1 MGEKR
6 DFWGRLSAKLS
17 LFHVKPQKQLQN
29 RPKYAI
35 IDFNVKMQQ
44 NKEISMEKITSI
56 LTKAVSDAFEACGY
70 DRALGLVTVSDRMD
84 LCQFQCN
91 GSFAGAKIYKK
102 APFMIADDVAAKLR
116 EDNRFAKVEAVKPG
130 FLNLTLTDDYL
141 ADYINQIAADE
152 HLGVPQANKPETI
165 VIDYGG
171 PNVAKPLHIGHLR
184 AAIIGEALK
193 RIARATGRT
202 VLGDV
207 HFGDWGTPLGLVIAE
222 YRERHPD
229 WACFKE
235 DFDPEKDAFPDIDED
250 ELNEV
255 YPFASAKSKQDD
267 SFKETARRVTTQLQ
281 SRQPGIYDLWKKIM
295 QVSIDSV
302 KRNYKRL
309 DVDFDL
315 WYGESDADPFIPETI
330 EILKEKGLLHES
342 EGAMV
347 VDVQEEGDK
356 ITIPPIIVIKSNN
369 SVGYDTTDIAT
380 ILQRQREYQPER
392 IWYVV
397 DKRQA
402 LHFEQVFR
410 CAKKSG
416 LVPGETELKH
426 IGFGTMNG
434 SDGKPFKT
442 RDGGVMRLSDLIQAS
457 VDGAME
463 KLKDSEYVL
472 GDKLEA
478 ARTIGVAALKFGDL
492 SNQPSKD
499 YVFDINK
506 FLSFDGKTGTYLLY
520 TVTRINS
527 ILRKAG
533 IDYSEDVKITGLH
546 SDIERELAINIAL
559 SGETY
564 QKAFDETAPSV
575 LCDNAY
581 NLASLFS
588 RFYHDNR
595 ILAEED
601 AAKRSD
607 WLALSL
613 LTRKI
618 ITKQLDM
625 LAIGYVENM

>member
-1 MGEKR
+1 
-6 DFWGRLSAKLS
+6 
-17 LFHVKPQKQLQN
+17 
-29 RPKYAI
+29 
-35 IDFNVKMQQ
+35 
-44 NKEISMEKITSI
+44 MEKITQI
-56 LTKAVSDAFEACGY
+56 LTNAVSDAFEACGY
-70 DRALGLVTVSDRMD
+70 DRALGAVTVSDRMD

-91 GSFAGAKIYKK
+91 GAFAGAKLYKK
-102 APFMIADDVAAKLR
+102 APFILADEVAAKLS
-116 EDNRFAKVEAVKPG
+116 EDSRFAKVEAVKPG
-130 FLNLTLTDDYL
+130 FLNLTLADEYL
-141 ADYINQIAADE
+141 LSYVNQLASDE
-152 HLGVPQANKPETI
+152 HLGVPQAEKPETI

-184 AAIIGEALK
+184 AAVIGEAIK

-202 VLGDV
+202 VYGDV

-235 DFDPEKDAFPDIDED
+235 DFDPARDSVPDIDED
-250 ELNEV
+250 ELNEI

-267 SFKETARRVTTQLQ
+267 DFKETARLITAQLQ
-281 SRQPGIYDLWKKIM
+281 SHKPGIYDLWKKIM
-295 QVSIDSV
+295 EVSVDSV
-302 KRNYKRL
+302 KRNYSKL
-309 DVDFDL
+309 DVSFDL
-315 WYGESDADPFIPETI
+315 WYGESDADPFIPELLD
-330 EILKEKGLLHES
+330 ILTEKGLLHES
-342 EGAMV
+342 DGAMV
-347 VDVQEEGDK
+347 VDVQEESDK
-356 ITIPPIIVIKSNN
+356 ITVPPIIVIKSNK

-410 CAKKSG
+410 CAKNAE
-416 LVPGETELKH
+416 LVPGETQLKH

-434 SDGKPFKT
+434 ADGKPFKT
-442 RDGGVMRLSDLIQAS
+442 RDGGVMRLSDLIQAA

-463 KLKDSEYVL
+463 KLKDSEYVS
-472 GDKLEA
+472 GDKQEA
-478 ARTIGVAALKFGDL
+478 AQIIGVAALKFGDL

-499 YVFDINK
+499 YVFDLNK

-527 ILRKAG
+527 ILKKAG
-533 IDYSEDVKITGLH
+533 VDYSDDLKIQGLYSDV
-546 SDIERELAINIAL
+546 ERELAIGIAL

-564 QKAFDETAPSV
+564 QKAFDETAPCV

-581 NLASLFS
+581 NLASIFS

-595 ILAEED
+595 ILGEED
-601 AAKRSD
+601 EAKRSD

-613 LTRKI
+613 LTRKV